1 MMQGRWWPGHGREPG
16 RETEPARETM
26 AERASVDPDK
36 AQRFREIALPHLD
49 AVYTL
54 ARYLLRNADDAD
66 DAVQECYLRALRH
79 FDAFQ
84 GTSIRPWLMAIL
96 RNVCRAEY
104 ARRTTADVPDE
115 DVAESAVPLW
125 QEPQQTPERE
135 ILGRKD
141 GEAVRGLLT
150 ALPDQ
155 FREVLVLR
163 EVNDLSYRD
172 IANVIGAPVGTVM
185 SRLARARMMLR
196 DAWLAAGNEE
206 TVP

>member
-104 ARRTTADVPDE
+104 ARRTTADVPDA
-115 DVAESAVPLW
+115 DVAEAAVPLW

-135 ILGRKD
+135 ILGRMD
-141 GEAVRGLLT
+141 GEVVRGLLT